1 MTYVIQAIESIKGA
15 LKWTKLYFLIYV
27 RPVVEWLNT
36 AVSKTADPGFES
48 QSGDVRQIQQL
59 FFISMDDKLL
69 FYSNESPFESDE
81 KTTVL
86 YIGCMGES
94 GLIHHSAKVATGDRP
109 MVRIHLHPLKT

>member
-1 MTYVIQAIESIKGA
+1 MFITNKNINPYSFRSLSTEITNNTKHSSIEKNKNQKNKKLKNLKSLIIKNNNMKKFNRFS
-15 LKWTKLYFLIYV
+15 LV
-27 RPVVEWLNT
+27 
-36 AVSKTADPGFES
+36 
-48 QSGDVRQIQQL
+48 
-59 FFISMDDKLL
+59 DKLV
-69 FYSNESPFESDE
+69 YKTNESPFESDE